1 MYRHE
6 NVNHSIGE
14 YARGEVH
21 INTCES
27 STFRPFI
34 AVHRGVAKCNI
45 PLYVSLYQLHRENRR
60 MKATPALEHTVKAI
74 PLLLPQKILVKP
86 HTTNNILI

>member
-14 YARGEVH
+14 YARGETH

-34 AVHRGVAKCNI
+34 AVHRGVAKC
-45 PLYVSLYQLHRENRR
+45 PY
-60 MKATPALEHTVKAI
+60 TPHSTSSIEKTAG
-74 PLLLPQKILVKP
+74 
-86 HTTNNILI
+86 